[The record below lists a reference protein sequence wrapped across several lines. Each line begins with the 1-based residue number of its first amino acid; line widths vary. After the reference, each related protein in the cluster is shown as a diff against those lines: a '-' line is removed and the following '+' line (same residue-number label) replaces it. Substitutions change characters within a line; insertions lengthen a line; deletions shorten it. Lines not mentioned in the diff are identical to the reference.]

1 MDAYDLVLPR
11 CCPGRIREWSAMA
24 ESLTKAKIEKFVSG
38 GVPDGKTQ
46 TVLWDG
52 AVTGLGLRLRLGGA
66 ASWTFQYRPKGAGRA
81 EPSRKV
87 TLGSWPTLAIDAA
100 RTAAQAMAGAVALK
114 QDPAMELRE
123 ERNRER
129 RVLSKALDEYERAIT
144 RRKLVNVPTIMSTL
158 RRGLSPLTAREIDA
172 LTRADLVG
180 RIEALEDAGL
190 PGAAADLRKHS
201 RSLLE
206 WAVSRGLAPF
216 NVMAGLRMPRSS
228 RAERLGEESKGK
240 ALQDE
245 EIVALWNSAGR
256 LGAFGR
262 MLRLGL
268 LTAMRRGEL
277 AGLRWGDIRDDR
289 IVLEAPDT
297 KTGAR
302 HEIPLTAAMR
312 NVLMAQPK
320 GAGDLV
326 FPSSRRTTETPLSG
340 WTKLVGSAVSASGV
354 EFRLHDLRRTV
365 RTLMSR
371 CGVPEEVAELAVG
384 HLKRGLVATYN
395 KDDGWTAR
403 VSAFERVSAHVAGLV
418 SGGASEADESAHEPR
433 VVALSARR

>member
-1 MDAYDLVLPR
+1 MADVLTR
-11 CCPGRIREWSAMA
+11 
-24 ESLTKAKIEKFVSG
+24 AKIEKFVSG
-38 GVPDGKTQ
+38 GVPAEKTQ
-46 TVLWDG
+46 AVLWDG

-81 EPSRKV
+81 EPSRKL
-87 TLGSWPTLAIDAA
+87 TLGSWPGVTLEAA
-100 RTAAQAMAGAVALK
+100 RSAAQAMAGAVALK
-114 QDPAMELRE
+114 QDPAMDLRE

-158 RRGLSPLTAREIDA
+158 RRGLALLTAREIDA

-240 ALQDE
+240 ALSDE

-256 LGAFGR
+256 LGAFGG

-268 LTAMRRGEL
+268 LTAMRRSEL
-277 AGLRWGDIRDDR
+277 AMLRWSNVEDDR
-289 IVLEAPDT
+289 IVLEAHGT
-297 KTGAR
+297 KTGER

-312 NVLMAQPK
+312 AVLMAQPK
-320 GAGDLV
+320 TTSALV
-326 FPSSRRTTETPLSG
+326 FPSSRGSVQMSG
-340 WTKLVGSAVSASGV
+340 WTKLVGAANRASSV
-354 EFRLHDLRRTV
+354 MFKLHDLRRTT
-365 RTLMSR
+365 RTLLSR
-371 CGVPEEVAELAVG
+371 LGVDEPTAELCIG
-384 HLKRGLVATYN
+384 HVRRGLVATYN
-395 KDDGWTAR
+395 RDDAWQAR
-403 VSAFERVSAHVAGLV
+403 VSAFGLVSAHIAGLV
-418 SGGASEADESAHEPR
+418 SGGAPEAGESAHEPR